1 MQHNSD
7 GRLVILETI
16 KYDKDGKDYID
27 WLEKTD
33 LVNISCYLL
42 EFLYDSKGPWNLHE
56 WQTNLDNLRIL

>member
-1 MQHNSD
+1 MQHNND

-33 LVNISCYLL
+33 LVQILYYLL
-42 EFLYDSKGPWNLHE
+42 ELLYDSKSS
-56 WQTNLDNLRIL
+56 